1 MTVQELINLISI
13 HPKTILGY
21 YSIVIALTIILA
33 MYIHKENFKSPFTY
47 LYSLL
52 VYAVSIPAILSIILV
67 IYGFFFHKIDFLQ
80 VDILSY
86 FLPIISMLIV
96 FVFFNKTVGLSN
108 IPGFKRISG
117 LFLIITLALFLAY
130 LLQKVFI
137 GIFFIGNFQTL
148 LILFLAI
155 LVLIKIGWDRLVK

>member
-1 MTVQELINLISI
+1 
-13 HPKTILGY
+13 
-21 YSIVIALTIILA
+21 

-52 VYAVSIPAILSIILV
+52 IYAVSILAILAVILV

-108 IPGFKRISG
+108 IPGFKRSPDY
-117 LFLIITLALFLAY
+117 F
-130 LLQKVFI
+130 
-137 GIFFIGNFQTL
+137 
-148 LILFLAI
+148 
-155 LVLIKIGWDRLVK
+155 